1 MNYGERIALLRDHK
15 QLTQQELAN
24 IVGITRAALSHYENN
39 RRKPDYQ
46 VIRNI
51 ADYFQVSVDYLIG
64 RTNQLD
70 E

>member
-1 MNYGERIALLRDHK
+1 MNYGERIALLRDNK

-64 RTNQLD
+64 RTNQL
-70 E
+70 EE